1 MCDKMKDK
9 LKKLFESVKLTNG
22 VDIRNRI
29 VMAPMTTFSGNP
41 DGTISDQEIEYY
53 NHRSK
58 GLGMLITA
66 CIGVSKN
73 GIAFPGQFTSFA
85 EGALPKLKVLT
96 DRVKKDGTKIILQ
109 IHHGGRMAVPEL
121 VPDGITVSAGNIPS
135 PRTPNVIPHELNN
148 EEIEKIISEFG
159 AATKLAIEAGFDGV
173 EIHGAN
179 TYLIQQFFSPHSNRR
194 NDKWGGSLEKR
205 LLFPMR
211 IVDEVKRVVKE
222 NGNPEF
228 IVGYRISPEE
238 IETPGIRI
246 EDTLYLVENLVNKN
260 LDYLHISVMDVWG
273 KPKMDTNIDKSMTE
287 IVSEK
292 INGRIPLITVGS
304 IYTADEALHALDT
317 KSDFI
322 ALGREIIMDPNWI
335 EKIQKEKEDEVI
347 VTISKNFQKELV
359 IPEKL
364 FSAMLSTT
372 GWFPFED

>member
-1 MCDKMKDK
+1 MKDK
-9 LKKLFESVKLTNG
+9 FKKLFETVKLTNG
-22 VDIRNRI
+22 VEIKNRI
-29 VMAPMTTFSGNP
+29 VMAPMTTFSGNS

-53 NHRSK
+53 KHRSK

-73 GIAFPGQFTSFA
+73 GIAFPGQFTSYA
-85 EGALPKLKVLT
+85 KEAVPKLKVLT
-96 DRVKKDGTKIILQ
+96 DEVKKDGTKIILQ
-109 IHHGGRMAVPEL
+109 IHHGGRMARPEL

-135 PRTPNVIPHELNN
+135 PRTPDVIPHELNDD
-148 EEIEKIISEFG
+148 EIEKIISEFG
-159 AATKLAIEAGFDGV
+159 AATKIAIESGFDGV

-211 IVDEVKRVVKE
+211 VIDEVKSVVKE
-222 NGNPEF
+222 SGKAEF
-228 IVGYRISPEE
+228 IVGYRFSPEE

-260 LDYLHISVMDVWG
+260 LDYLHISVMDVWE
-273 KPKMDTNIDKSMTE
+273 KPSMDTSIHKSMTE
-287 IVSEK
+287 LVSEK
-292 INGRIPLITVGS
+292 INKRVPLVAVGS
-304 IYTADEALHALDT
+304 VHTGDEAIHALET
-317 KSDFI
+317 KADFV

-335 EKIQKEKEDEVI
+335 EKIQNEKEDETT
-347 VTISKNFQKELV
+347 VTISRKPQKELV
-359 IPEKL
+359 IPDKL
-364 FSAMLSTT
+364 FSAMLDTT